1 VTASITA
8 GTAGFLADGRVVVA
22 AGKRL
27 RVYAPDRNTILA
39 DLELPTRVRSLRA
52 SPDGLRLLTV
62 PSYLDKAPPVL
73 WDLEHYRLIPQP
85 EDNAGRVFTARFVG
99 DGHEILTAGGNGTAR
114 LWDGTTGQLRQVY
127 RGNSRFFADATL
139 TPDGSMVVAGDAD
152 GLLRFWDAPSG
163 RPLWRLPAH
172 KSHVIGIHF
181 EGDDIVTRG
190 FTGEISRW
198 TLPKPAA
205 VIAACGL
212 GGEVVAVDG
221 GPCAIVSR

>member
-1 VTASITA
+1 
-8 GTAGFLADGRVVVA
+8 VA
-22 AGKRL
+22 TDARSRL
-27 RVYAPDRNTILA
+27 RVYDPDRNVLLA
-39 DLELPTRVRSLRA
+39 DLASPIRAMLLRP
-52 SPDGLRLLTV
+52 SPDGRSLITV
-62 PSYLDKAPPVL
+62 PSYTKAAQPML
-73 WDLEHYRLIPQP
+73 WDLQHYRLTAQF
-85 EDNAGRVFTARFVG
+85 EGHVGLVRSARFVRG
-99 DGHEILTAGGNGTAR
+99 GREILTAGGDGTAR
-114 LWDGTTGQLRQVY
+114 LWDGPTGQLRQVY

-152 GLLRFWDAPSG
+152 GLLRFWDAASG

-181 EGDDIVTRG
+181 ESDDIVTRG
-190 FTGEISRW
+190 FTGEVSRW

-221 GPCAIVSR
+221 RPCAIVSR